1 MCAHCGVR
9 AWLIHVP
16 VMQSAPKQPP
26 CIHTASL
33 SFMVQPL
40 QFIFNTAISP
50 GGRVAEAGECGQD
63 SICETA

>member
-1 MCAHCGVR
+1 
-9 AWLIHVP
+9 